1 MLAHPVAVPADVDD
15 VAVVEEA
22 VDERRRHDVVA
33 QHLAPVLEALVARE
47 HGARVLVAAGHE
59 LEEEHGPGPA
69 NRQIAD
75 LVDDHQAREDQGPEA
90 VAQPARLLGVLE
102 RRDEVG
108 EGGVVDAAAAFG
120 RGDGEA
126 DRQVGLPD
134 AGGSEEHHILPALD
148 EAQRMETLQLV
159 PPDAR
164 LEAEVEVGQGLHGGE
179 PGGAHGGLQSALI
192 AERDV
197 APEERTHRFA
207 GGELAAVGAA
217 QDVVQGFEGAGHLEI
232 GELGPEPV
240 AERGRGHQ
248 PASVRSCV

>member
-1 MLAHPVAVPADVDD
+1 MAHFRRRKLHTWGVASPWMRGSGLLPAGPAGTGGRRFRLGRGEATGEGAVLAHPVAVPADVDD

-102 RRDEVG
+102 R
-108 EGGVVDAAAAFG
+108 
-120 RGDGEA
+120 
-126 DRQVGLPD
+126 
-134 AGGSEEHHILPALD
+134 
-148 EAQRMETLQLV
+148 
-159 PPDAR
+159 
-164 LEAEVEVGQGLHGGE
+164 
-179 PGGAHGGLQSALI
+179 
-192 AERDV
+192 
-197 APEERTHRFA
+197 
-207 GGELAAVGAA
+207 
-217 QDVVQGFEGAGHLEI
+217 
-232 GELGPEPV
+232 
-240 AERGRGHQ
+240 
-248 PASVRSCV
+248 